1 MKWQHLAMTLNG
13 NSINI
18 YINGQSV
25 LSSTA
30 YSPRKITRTRAY
42 IGKSNWGDIYHAD
55 YELDDL
61 KIFNRSLTSSEII
74 KVMNSYY

>member
-13 NSINI
+13 NSFNI

-25 LSSTA
+25 LTSNA
-30 YSPRKITRTRAY
+30 NSPRKITRTRAY
-42 IGKSNWGDIYHAD
+42 VGRSNWGDYYAN